1 MQSSAVPSQLIIC
14 SKVQVIEA
22 DVSSGNFSEFIKKR
36 SLAINTGYPTRYLSL
51 AVEEKAL

>member
-36 SLAINTGYPTRYLSL
+36 SLAINTGYPTQYPSL

>member
-22 DVSSGNFSEFIKKR
+22 DVSSGNFSEFIKK
-36 SLAINTGYPTRYLSL
+36 SLAINTGYPTQYLSL